1 MSAVDETFIP
11 VCEFCCHAAHPGK
24 LCNQPMVPR
33 GPLETKQ
40 HFKWRCEQPGLKPYQ
55 GVILSPVFCKCKGKA
70 GFWKTFLN
78 NLGNAI
84 GQAKFGG
91 DS

>member
-1 MSAVDETFIP
+1 MKPLSRSVNSAAMP
-11 VCEFCCHAAHPGK
+11 RMCE
-24 LCNQPMVPR
+24 
-33 GPLETKQ
+33 
-40 HFKWRCEQPGLKPYQ
+40 
-55 GVILSPVFCKCKGKA
+55 GKA